1 MINKDTVDLILNTV
15 RIEDSDII
23 MRFRL
28 FLSVCL
34 LFVLIVLV
42 PSCSKSKSSWKDY
55 GDYYSFDEGFRFDG
69 EEYHERLMAL
79 RNGMMHRNYVLSV
92 SDSVMKIYYASYY
105 LSTKPRGSRDALLA
119 FELTI
124 DSCLFTN
131 GLKWR
136 MIGMSP
142 FRDTSLIING
152 QPAGVVEFNHN
163 KITSAWDIQ
172 GWISFSVG
180 NLVKEFK
187 EQNVRI
193 YDCPECLFE
202 FELTGPDNQVMKISD
217 GYIH

>member
-79 RNGMMHRNYVLSV
+79 RNGMMHRKYVLSV

-119 FELTI
+119 FGLTI

-152 QPAGVVEFNHN
+152 QPAGVV
-163 KITSAWDIQ
+163 
-172 GWISFSVG
+172 